1 MSPDGSCTVR
11 GIALGRAQL
20 AAFRPGSEETR
31 TEGKDEDTYS
41 ARELCAQVGGGSG
54 SASWWGAFG
63 AAVGALAGMA
73 L

>member
-20 AAFRPGSEETR
+20 AAFRSGSEETR
-31 TEGKDEDTYS
+31 TEGKDDDTYA
-41 ARELCAQVGGGSG
+41 ARELCASVGGGSG
-54 SASWWGAFG
+54 SAGFWGAWG
-63 AAVGALAGMA
+63 AVVGALAGMA